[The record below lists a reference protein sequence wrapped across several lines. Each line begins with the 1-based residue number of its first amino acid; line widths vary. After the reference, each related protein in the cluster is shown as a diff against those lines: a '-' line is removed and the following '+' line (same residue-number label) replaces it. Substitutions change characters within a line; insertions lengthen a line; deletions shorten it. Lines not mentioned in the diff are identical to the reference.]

1 MALPSDTLPAP
12 AAVCVPRGEPLGVN
26 FAARP
31 KTGERDILDRSNG
44 REGYI
49 VVVISVQKD
58 SDGCGSLTDGVVAKV
73 SAPGGQRSNVHRRDS
88 TSSAD
93 RRSCLPQN
101 CRLADAVGCRRT
113 LPASESQPF
122 SRLALG
128 Q

>member
-1 MALPSDTLPAP
+1 MALPSDTLPGP

-73 SAPGGQRSNVHRRDS
+73 SRLGANAATYTGEI
-88 TSSAD
+88 
-93 RRSCLPQN
+93 LPPQQVVEVVS
-101 CRLADAVGCRRT
+101 LKIVG
-113 LPASESQPF
+113 
-122 SRLALG
+122 
-128 Q
+128 